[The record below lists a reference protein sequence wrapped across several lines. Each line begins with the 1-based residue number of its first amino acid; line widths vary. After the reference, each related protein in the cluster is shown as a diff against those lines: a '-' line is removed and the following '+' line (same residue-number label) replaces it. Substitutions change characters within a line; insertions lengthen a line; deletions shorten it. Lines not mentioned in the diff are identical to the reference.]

1 MECYYRSRG
10 LKLSLACTVLSLLTS
25 FLTLMVFTMPYWRVV
40 DRIGMEANMQ
50 IMTTSEGLWI
60 RCTNMQGLYY
70 RCFNFRVQGFG
81 VGLYLNAYR
90 AFMVIA
96 LISSLVGVVCSI
108 LGMKCTNLLD
118 EDSNTKRWVVIIGGI
133 GHIAA
138 GILTGIAVSW
148 YAAEVVYEFYSPYYQ
163 TTKLKYTLGAC
174 LYLGWISMLLSLLSG
189 ILMACCTCFKKSSE
203 DNFKYPVKTTEM
215 LRQEYNVNSIYNRPP
230 PTNTNNGYRVE
241 DALISSKEPA
251 AIISRYEGPPH
262 QDDDEFTNSTSAD
275 DRRYEDDNRYA
286 KRSTRRSERESRR
299 KDQYDNRSSRID
311 NRTSRREDN
320 RRSTTR
326 RSPDRTSRKSDQI
339 FASGFV

>member
-1 MECYYRSRG
+1 
-10 LKLSLACTVLSLLTS
+10 
-25 FLTLMVFTMPYWRVV
+25 
-40 DRIGMEANMQ
+40 MQ

-230 PTNTNNGYRVE
+230 PTSNNGYRVE

-262 QDDDEFTNSTSAD
+262 QDDDEFTNSTSVD
-275 DRRYEDDNRYA
+275 DRRYEEDNRYA

-299 KDQYDNRSSRID
+299 KDRYDNRSSRID